1 MSNNDDGDRFD
12 DDDDW
17 FDDVTLNS
25 DDDDDDDRFDDV
37 MVNNDGFPSVAH
49 RWRAKLYEPGCSH
62 GWWGEIFGRKMT
74 HRR

>member
-25 DDDDDDDRFDDV
+25 DDDDDDRFDDV

-62 GWWGEIFGRKMT
+62 GWWGKFLDEK
-74 HRR
+74 

>member
-1 MSNNDDGDRFD
+1 MMVTMTNDDADD

-17 FDDVTLNS
+17 
-25 DDDDDDDRFDDV
+25 FDDV

-62 GWWGEIFGRKMT
+62 SWWVNFFGKKMT
-74 HRR
+74 HGR